1 MLFALVFYM
10 VFFDPRQ
17 RTPDSDYYVLVLG
30 LFGSLFAFLVTL
42 SVAARANRAVHFPFL
57 VRLPSRIEYLT
68 SVTLASMGFT
78 LLVQLV
84 MGVLAVVANG
94 PEFSFQQ
101 LVEIPPIWLAGITLF
116 IVLALH
122 ASDLVANGWSRVYV
136 FGILAVLLYI
146 QSGLSV
152 LADAIAG
159 IFDRLASTF
168 ITQGWTAIADP
179 IFAISDWISGSGS
192 DLLQNIT
199 GIVFWPFAS
208 IADAS
213 IAGYFTLSQALA
225 PAILFIYATIL
236 FILAADLFASKD
248 LYLTE

>member
-1 MLFALVFYM
+1 MLFALVFYL

-17 RTPDSDYYVLVLG
+17 RTPDADYYVLVLG

-68 SVTLASMGFT
+68 SVMLASMGFT
-78 LLVQLV
+78 LAVQIV
-84 MGVLAVVANG
+84 MGVLAVIANG
-94 PEFSFQQ
+94 PEFTFQQ
-101 LVEIPPIWLAGITLF
+101 LIDIPPIWLAGITLF
-116 IVLALH
+116 IVIALH
-122 ASDLVANGWSRVYV
+122 ASDLVASGWSRVYV
-136 FGILAVLLYI
+136 FGMLAVLLYI
-146 QSGLSV
+146 QSGLGL
-152 LADAIAG
+152 LAEAASG

-168 ITQGWTAIADP
+168 LTQGWTAIADP
-179 IFAISDWISGSGS
+179 IFALSDWITGAGS
-192 DLLQNIT
+192 DLLQSFT

-213 IAGYFTLSQALA
+213 IAGYFTAAQALA
-225 PAILFIYATIL
+225 PALLLIYATIL